1 MRKRARFFLAMMCV
15 MVLVGC
21 GTSDK
26 VEKVENNISQPAE
39 EESIA
44 SEENGIVSA
53 AGDVQEP
60 VRDTQPVVDELSQ
73 SEDTDDEGEADSVAN
88 DSGMI
93 DNEKIA
99 NGSFPLAGVTMEVV
113 ENSDTS
119 VTVRITNDTDK
130 DIQCGDMYHLEMYV
144 KETGEWQK
152 LDTVNDIIFNDVA
165 YEIKKDFPYEKTV
178 DFEQI
183 YGKLEVGRYRI
194 VKTVMDFR
202 RTGDYTDYVF
212 TAEFCIK

>member
-39 EESIA
+39 EESIT

-53 AGDVQEP
+53 AGDAQEP
-60 VRDTQPVVDELSQ
+60 VRDTQLVVDELSQ

-144 KETGEWQK
+144 KETGEWQE

-165 YEIKKDFPYEKTV
+165 YEIKKDFPYKKTV

>member
-53 AGDVQEP
+53 AGDAQEP